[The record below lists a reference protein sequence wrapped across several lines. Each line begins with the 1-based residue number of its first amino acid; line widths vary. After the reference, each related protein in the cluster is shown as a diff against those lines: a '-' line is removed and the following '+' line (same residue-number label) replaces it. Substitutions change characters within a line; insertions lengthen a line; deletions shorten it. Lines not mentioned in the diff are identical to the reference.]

1 MKALAGQLAYGLNP
15 FFFFSF
21 QSKRFIS
28 ERRAQITKPKTVV
41 LVDSHH
47 GLFSEISIR
56 LFSRS

>member
-1 MKALAGQLAYGLNP
+1 MKALA
-15 FFFFSF
+15 FFLF

-28 ERRAQITKPKTVV
+28 ERRAQIKKPEAVV

-47 GLFSEISIR
+47 GLLSEISIR

>member
-15 FFFFSF
+15 FFFLFE
-21 QSKRFIS
+21 SKRFIS
-28 ERRAQITKPKTVV
+28 ERRAQIKKPEAVV